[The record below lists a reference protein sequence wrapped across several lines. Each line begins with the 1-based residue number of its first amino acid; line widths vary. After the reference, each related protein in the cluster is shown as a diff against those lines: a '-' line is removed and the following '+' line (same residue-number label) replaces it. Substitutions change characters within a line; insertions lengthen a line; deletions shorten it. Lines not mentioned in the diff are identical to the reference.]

1 VTAAALLLAA
11 LPIAQ
16 PLAAEG
22 ARFSVEL
29 RGAVICCEEAKP
41 NGWPLVTRKALRQM
55 ARAGA
60 NWTHVRLG
68 PYPPSAEGEE
78 FAAYAPGGSWNAA
91 FWNRLRGLLAEATRL
106 GVYVEIDVIDAWAFE
121 HGRSAFGEDCSV
133 LAGAPRPHHLKWIRK
148 VAAETGGFPNVIY
161 QVGNETFDCDTTPA
175 WELGVRDA
183 LRAALGG
190 PTRLI
195 GTNSHDPELE
205 AQFDYVARH
214 VDEAQ
219 APEGRPLIVNE
230 TGALTPAQFREQ
242 LPARPGQHVRAL
254 ARNMTRQGARAAD
267 AERVAPCVRY
277 CGAAL
282 VAPCSAFVRALG
294 P

>member
-11 LPIAQ
+11 APITQ
-16 PLAAEG
+16 PLAVEG
-22 ARFSVEL
+22 TRFSAEL
-29 RGAVICCEEAKP
+29 RGAVVCCEDAKQ

-55 ARAGA
+55 ARAGV
-60 NWTHVRLG
+60 NWTHIRLG

-78 FAAYAPGGSWNAA
+78 YAAYAADGSWNGA
-91 FWNRLRGLLAEATRL
+91 FWNRVRALLAEAARL
-106 GVYVEIDVIDAWAFE
+106 GVYVEVDVLDAWAFE
-121 HGRSAFGEDCSV
+121 HGRITFSEDCSV
-133 LAGAPRPHHLKWIRK
+133 MAASPRHHHLKWIRK

-190 PTRLI
+190 APRLI

-205 AQFDYVARH
+205 ARFDYAARH

-219 APEGRPLIVNE
+219 APEDRPVIVNE
-230 TGALTPAQFREQ
+230 TGPLTVAQFREQ
-242 LPARPGQHVRAL
+242 LLAARRMGTTFVLWRGTMNGRQWGRAL
-254 ARNMTRQGARAAD
+254 
-267 AERVAPCVRY
+267 
-277 CGAAL
+277 
-282 VAPCSAFVRALG
+282 RALSE
-294 P
+294 